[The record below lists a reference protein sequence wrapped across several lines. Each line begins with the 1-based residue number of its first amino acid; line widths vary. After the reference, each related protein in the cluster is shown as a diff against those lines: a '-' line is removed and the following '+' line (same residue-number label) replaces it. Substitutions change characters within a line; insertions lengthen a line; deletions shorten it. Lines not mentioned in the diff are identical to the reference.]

1 MVVALVEATFSEV
14 VMSLFDVIE
23 LAEVIPAEVVDAVS
37 EFVCCEVGVTVVL
50 EEATLSATVV
60 DVAELTDVMPATV
73 VDSVGLAVLLV
84 SSFVLLT
91 F

>member
-1 MVVALVEATFSEV
+1 ME
-14 VMSLFDVIE
+14 
-23 LAEVIPAEVVDAVS
+23 EVILAEVVDV
-37 EFVCCEVGVTVVL
+37 VCCEVGVTVVL

>member
-1 MVVALVEATFSEV
+1 
-14 VMSLFDVIE
+14 MSLLDVPDVE
-23 LAEVIPAEVVDAVS
+23 EVILAEVVDV
-37 EFVCCEVGVTVVL
+37 VCCEVGVTVVL